1 MNPEQNSLNS
11 WSAGAF
17 RQSGAALIS
26 GLIFL
31 VVLTMIGVTSA
42 RMSTLE
48 ERMSGNMRDRS
59 IAMQAAE
66 LALRDAERDI
76 LGLGE
81 SPRSVPISGR
91 TDFGADCDL
100 DATDNTFD
108 DGLCDRRGSPATYSA
123 TSITWPE
130 FTSVEDI
137 DYDEFSLDMTD
148 HPAVEYGRFTGADAI
163 PGLATQPRYVIE
175 GILRR
180 VPGHSDTY
188 YYRVTV
194 YAQGVN
200 ENTVVWL
207 QEVFKL

>member
-1 MNPEQNSLNS
+1 MNPEQNPLNI

-66 LALRDAERDI
+66 LALRDAERDV
-76 LGLGE
+76 LGKG
-81 SPRSVPISGR
+81 SAPRSPAISGG
-91 TDFGADCDL
+91 TDFGAECDQ
-100 DATDNTFD
+100 DATEDTFD
-108 DGLCDRRGSPATYSA
+108 DGLCDRRGGPATYTT

-130 FTSVEDI
+130 F
-137 DYDEFSLDMTD
+137 DYEGNNYPVFTLDMSGD
-148 HPAVEYGRFTGADAI
+148 PAVEYGTFTGAAAI
-163 PGLATQPRYVIE
+163 PGLSQLPRYVIE
-175 GILRR
+175 AIIRKN
-180 VPGHSDTY
+180 PGKDDDY
-188 YYRVTV
+188 YYRITV
-194 YAQGVN
+194 RSQGVSDT
-200 ENTVVWL
+200 TVVWL
-207 QEVFKL
+207 QEIFKI